1 MPLQRGLRKDLND
14 VEPAREAGKRIPL
27 AEGTAQAKAW
37 RQERAGQDK
46 KMRQGVWRRCQDG
59 E

>member
-1 MPLQRGLRKDLND
+1 MPLPRGLRKDMND
-14 VEPAREAGKRIPL
+14 VEPAREA
-27 AEGTAQAKAW
+27 EGMAQAKAW

-46 KMRQGVWRRCQDG
+46 KMRQGGWRRCQDG